1 MAREAPLEPEIVCVV
16 VDGGLLLAPAEQV
29 DAPVLVETSH
39 AMEGFDEAV
48 QVLAPVE
55 SPNAQLLVKISL
67 HWV

>member
-1 MAREAPLEPEIVCVV
+1 M

-29 DAPVLVETSH
+29 GAGILIETPH
-39 AMEGFDEAV
+39 AIEGFDEAV